1 MANAQLVVRNTF
13 LEVVE
18 EPSTPMAPPPP
29 TKTAPGSL
37 QDAPA
42 ESEAA
47 KTPGRQRPSV
57 LRRLFGI
64 GSRATGGSMAAGEA
78 PALVPRK
85 KSVRIVAPAPPP
97 LLLLPATPVS
107 LQEKNTF
114 VHFAESPSLMGPPPA
129 RSAPGQTA
137 FLGGSAAED
146 VSDGPPVLTGGSPS
160 GLGLRDAATVEWHG
174 PVVPP
179 LPAPAAAARCCASL
193 GSEGHRDGRCIPCL
207 MQVRWGAGKLSEPC
221 RFGEL
226 CGRCHEA
233 HTEEELQRVQ
243 AAMRKLK
250 RRGGAAGAAALS
262 AAYVSG
268 AAAPVGGG
276 AGKATR
282 SEQSPQVI
290 EVSV

>member
-18 EPSTPMAPPPP
+18 EPSSPTPPPPP

-37 QDAPA
+37 EDVPPA
-42 ESEAA
+42 LEAA
-47 KTPGRQRPSV
+47 ATLGGERLGV
-57 LRRLFGI
+57 LRRLFAI
-64 GSRATGGSMAAGEA
+64 GSRERGGSEA
-78 PALVPRK
+78 QGFPPRQN
-85 KSVRIVAPAPPP
+85 SVRIMVPAPPP
-97 LLLLPATPVS
+97 LLLPATRMALP
-107 LQEKNTF
+107 EKNTF

>member
-1 MANAQLVVRNTF
+1 MAGSQLVVRNTF

-18 EPSTPMAPPPP
+18 EPSSPTAPPPP
-29 TKTAPGSL
+29 TKTAPGCL
-37 QDAPA
+37 EEAPA
-42 ESEAA
+42 VPAARSER
-47 KTPGRQRPSV
+47 PGV

-64 GSRATGGSMAAGEA
+64 GSRQSGGSAAAAGEA
-78 PALVPRK
+78 QGLPPRK
-85 KSVRIVAPAPPP
+85 KSVRIVAPAPP
-97 LLLLPATPVS
+97 LVLMLPATPVA

-160 GLGLRDAATVEWHG
+160 GLGLRDVVSAELQG
-174 PVVPP
+174 PMAPP
-179 LPAPAAAARCCASL
+179 PPVPAAAARCCASL